1 MDRKNRRFLGAVLL
15 LLLILG
21 TAGCIAEDSDVLF
34 SLPGETTLYAKD
46 DKAVSDFVQAIPRG
60 VHSYQFL
67 TFDTLPPHDDIIS
80 LPIIFLGEER
90 TAVLEKQPDS
100 IDDGIDSYYG
110 YLEGDADSH
119 IIFTLSDDLLLGTI
133 NTKDVSLCISSV
145 GSVEVNGKTL
155 HYVYDQKQGSV
166 ADTALVLFL
175 LYVNAVSPSSSTDI
189 LISEVLETVDE
200 ADVIVLTDE
209 DLKEYPVLL
218 RALKSG
224 TSSIPVYDSG
234 LYVPFGGISGS
245 EYFRI
250 LEQFGYRYISFEGV
264 IYVIV
269 SGPVSS
275 GGVGWDNVVSAL
287 AKTAG
292 VLVFASAVVLVTVN
306 FFRSV
311 SSAALDSKSMQIQ
324 LYIEENPGVS
334 ESDIVKGLGY
344 SRGSTVH
351 QLKKLI
357 RDKRVLEKPYHKT
370 VRYYPTE
377 SRTREDDVFD
387 AALRRE
393 KPAAILSALQKH
405 PMTLAE
411 LERETDISRHSLRWH
426 LSRMEEDGII
436 LRKEEAGR
444 VFYSL
449 SKEEK

>member
-21 TAGCIAEDSDVLF
+21 TAGCIAEDSEVLF

-46 DKAVSDFVQAIPRG
+46 DEAVSDFVPYIPRG

-100 IDDGIDSYYG
+100 IDNGIDSYYG

-119 IIFTLSDDLLLGTI
+119 IIFTLSDNLLLGTI
-133 NTKDVSLCISSV
+133 DTKDVSLCISSV
-145 GSVEVNGKTL
+145 GSVKVNGKTL

-200 ADVIVLTDE
+200 TDVIVLTDE
-209 DLKEYPVLL
+209 DLKEYPALL

>member
-1 MDRKNRRFLGAVLL
+1 MDRKNRIFLCAVLL
-15 LLLILG
+15 LLLIFG
-21 TAGCIAEDSDVLF
+21 TAGCIAEDSEVLF

-90 TAVLEKQPDS
+90 TAILEKQRDS

-119 IIFTLSDDLLLGTI
+119 IIFTLSDNLLLGTI
-133 NTKDVSLCISSV
+133 DTKDVSLCISSV

-200 ADVIVLTDE
+200 TDVLALTDE

-324 LYIEENPGVS
+324 LYIEENPGVG

>member
-34 SLPGETTLYAKD
+34 SLPGETTLYEKD

-67 TFDTLPPHDDIIS
+67 TFDTLPPHDDILI
-80 LPIIFLGEER
+80 LPVIFLGEER

-100 IDDGIDSYYG
+100 IDNGIDSYYG

-119 IIFTLSDDLLLGTI
+119 IIFTLSEDLLLGTI

-200 ADVIVLTDE
+200 TDVLALTDE
-209 DLKEYPVLL
+209 DLKEYPALL

-275 GGVGWDNVVSAL
+275 GGVGLDNVVSAL

-311 SSAALDSKSMQIQ
+311 SSAASDSKSMQIQ

>member
-21 TAGCIAEDSDVLF
+21 TAGCIAEDSEVLF

-100 IDDGIDSYYG
+100 IDNGIDSYYG

-119 IIFTLSDDLLLGTI
+119 IIFTLSDNLLLGTI
-133 NTKDVSLCISSV
+133 DTKDVSICISSV
-145 GSVEVNGKTL
+145 GSVKVNGKTL

-175 LYVNAVSPSSSTDI
+175 LYVNAVSPSPSTDI

-200 ADVIVLTDE
+200 TDVIVLTDE

-324 LYIEENPGVS
+324 RYIEENPGVG

-411 LERETDISRHSLRWH
+411 LERETDISRYSLRWH

-444 VFYSL
+444 VFYLL

>member
-21 TAGCIAEDSDVLF
+21 TAGCIAEDSEVLF

-46 DKAVSDFVQAIPRG
+46 DEAVSDFVPYIPRG

-119 IIFTLSDDLLLGTI
+119 IIFTLSEDLLLGTVD
-133 NTKDVSLCISSV
+133 TKDVSICISSV
-145 GSVEVNGKTL
+145 GSVKVNGKTL

-200 ADVIVLTDE
+200 TDVIVLTDE
-209 DLKEYPVLL
+209 DLKEYPALL

-311 SSAALDSKSMQIQ
+311 SSAASDSKSMQIQ

>member
-21 TAGCIAEDSDVLF
+21 TAGCIAEDSEVLF

-46 DKAVSDFVQAIPRG
+46 DEAVSDFVQAIPRG

-67 TFDTLPPHDDIIS
+67 TFDALPPHDDIIS

-90 TAVLEKQPDS
+90 TAVLEKQRDS

-119 IIFTLSDDLLLGTI
+119 IIFTLSDNLLLGTI
-133 NTKDVSLCISSV
+133 DTKDVSLCISSV

-200 ADVIVLTDE
+200 TDVLALTDE
-209 DLKEYPVLL
+209 DLEEYPALL

-311 SSAALDSKSMQIQ
+311 SSAASDSKSMQIQ

>member
-1 MDRKNRRFLGAVLL
+1 
-15 LLLILG
+15 
-21 TAGCIAEDSDVLF
+21 
-34 SLPGETTLYAKD
+34 
-46 DKAVSDFVQAIPRG
+46 
-60 VHSYQFL
+60 
-67 TFDTLPPHDDIIS
+67 
-80 LPIIFLGEER
+80 
-90 TAVLEKQPDS
+90 
-100 IDDGIDSYYG
+100 
-110 YLEGDADSH
+110 
-119 IIFTLSDDLLLGTI
+119 
-133 NTKDVSLCISSV
+133 
-145 GSVEVNGKTL
+145 
-155 HYVYDQKQGSV
+155 
-166 ADTALVLFL
+166 
-175 LYVNAVSPSSSTDI
+175 
-189 LISEVLETVDE
+189 
-200 ADVIVLTDE
+200 
-209 DLKEYPVLL
+209 
-218 RALKSG
+218 
-224 TSSIPVYDSG
+224 
-234 LYVPFGGISGS
+234 

-275 GGVGWDNVVSAL
+275 VGVGLDNVVSAL

-311 SSAALDSKSMQIQ
+311 SSAAPDSRSMQIQ
-324 LYIEENPGVS
+324 RYIEENPGVG

>member
-1 MDRKNRRFLGAVLL
+1 MGQ
-15 LLLILG
+15 
-21 TAGCIAEDSDVLF
+21 CCF
-34 SLPGETTLYAKD
+34 S
-46 DKAVSDFVQAIPRG
+46 S
-60 VHSYQFL
+60 
-67 TFDTLPPHDDIIS
+67 
-80 LPIIFLGEER
+80 
-90 TAVLEKQPDS
+90 
-100 IDDGIDSYYG
+100 
-110 YLEGDADSH
+110 
-119 IIFTLSDDLLLGTI
+119 
-133 NTKDVSLCISSV
+133 C
-145 GSVEVNGKTL
+145 
-155 HYVYDQKQGSV
+155 
-166 ADTALVLFL
+166 
-175 LYVNAVSPSSSTDI
+175 
-189 LISEVLETVDE
+189 
-200 ADVIVLTDE
+200 
-209 DLKEYPVLL
+209 
-218 RALKSG
+218 
-224 TSSIPVYDSG
+224 
-234 LYVPFGGISGS
+234 
-245 EYFRI
+245 
-250 LEQFGYRYISFEGV
+250 
-264 IYVIV
+264 
-269 SGPVSS
+269 
-275 GGVGWDNVVSAL
+275 
-287 AKTAG
+287 KTAG

-311 SSAALDSKSMQIQ
+311 SSAASDSKSMQIQ

-370 VRYYPTE
+370 VRYYPIE
-377 SRTREDDVFD
+377 PRTREDDVFD

>member
-1 MDRKNRRFLGAVLL
+1 MVKKKKKRKAYNYKTAPKYEEGEKRFTCTVCEA
-15 LLLILG
+15 
-21 TAGCIAEDSDVLF
+21 TKTE
-34 SLPGETTLYAKD
+34 
-46 DKAVSDFVQAIPRG
+46 
-60 VHSYQFL
+60 
-67 TFDTLPPHDDIIS
+67 
-80 LPIIFLGEER
+80 
-90 TAVLEKQPDS
+90 S
-100 IDDGIDSYYG
+100 IDMLPVVPTYVS
-110 YLEGDADSH
+110 GDATGDNMV
-119 IIFTLSDDLLLGTI
+119 D
-133 NTKDVSLCISSV
+133 TKDVSICISSV
-145 GSVEVNGKTL
+145 GSVKVNGKTL
-155 HYVYDQKQGSV
+155 HYVYGQKQGSV
-166 ADTALVLFL
+166 ADTALALFL

-200 ADVIVLTDE
+200 TDVIVLTDE
-209 DLKEYPVLL
+209 DLKEYPALL
-218 RALKSG
+218 HALKRG

-234 LYVPFGGISGS
+234 LYVPFGGISGR

>member
-1 MDRKNRRFLGAVLL
+1 MDRKNRIFLGAVLL

-21 TAGCIAEDSDVLF
+21 TAGCIAEDSEVLF

-46 DKAVSDFVQAIPRG
+46 DEAVSDFVQAIPRG

-90 TAVLEKQPDS
+90 TAVLEKQRDS

-119 IIFTLSDDLLLGTI
+119 IIFTLSEDLLLGTVD
-133 NTKDVSLCISSV
+133 TKDVSICISSV
-145 GSVEVNGKTL
+145 GSVKVNGKTL

-200 ADVIVLTDE
+200 TDVLALTDE
-209 DLKEYPVLL
+209 DLKEYPALL

-324 LYIEENPGVS
+324 LYIEENPGVG

>member
-1 MDRKNRRFLGAVLL
+1 MDRKNRRFLCAVLL
-15 LLLILG
+15 LLLIFG
-21 TAGCIAEDSDVLF
+21 TAGCIAEDSEVLF

-67 TFDTLPPHDDIIS
+67 TFDTLPPHDDILI
-80 LPIIFLGEER
+80 LPVIFLGEER

-100 IDDGIDSYYG
+100 IDNGIDSYYG

-119 IIFTLSDDLLLGTI
+119 IIFTLSDNLLLGTI

-200 ADVIVLTDE
+200 TDVLVLTDE

-311 SSAALDSKSMQIQ
+311 SSAAPDSRSMQIQ
-324 LYIEENPGVS
+324 RYIEENPGVG

-411 LERETDISRHSLRWH
+411 LERETDISRYSLRWH

>member
-21 TAGCIAEDSDVLF
+21 TAGCIAEDSEVLF

-90 TAVLEKQPDS
+90 TAILEKQRDS

-200 ADVIVLTDE
+200 TDVLALTDE

-311 SSAALDSKSMQIQ
+311 SSAALDSRSMQIQ
-324 LYIEENPGVS
+324 LYIEENPGVG

>member
-21 TAGCIAEDSDVLF
+21 TAGCIAEDSEVLF

-46 DKAVSDFVQAIPRG
+46 DEAVSDFVQAIPRG

-133 NTKDVSLCISSV
+133 DTKDVSLCISSV

-200 ADVIVLTDE
+200 TDVLALTDE

-311 SSAALDSKSMQIQ
+311 SSAASDSKSMQIQ
-324 LYIEENPGVS
+324 LYIEENPGVG